1 MRALLAAT
9 FALLALPAL
18 AEPSVS
24 SSHGVVRV
32 LDKLT
37 GTVRDLSLSAGVS
50 EAVGHLTVTMGEC
63 RYPQENPTGDA
74 FIQLVIRDEREVEP
88 LFSGWMVASEPALEP
103 FDHPRYDVWALECRL
118 RASDEPVLNLEP
130 VPDEAP
136 PE

>member
-1 MRALLAAT
+1 MRLLPAVFLVLPAI
-9 FALLALPAL
+9 PAL
-18 AEPSVS
+18 AEPTVT
-24 SSHGVVRV
+24 SSHGTVRV

-37 GTVRDLSLSAGVS
+37 GTVRDLSLSAGVG